1 MGINTRM
8 KKYYYLCRK
17 QICIEADFFP
27 GDNPQWKQFESAP
40 EIADISIFCKT
51 AEDFPA
57 LPGHCKGK
65 TGDVYVYESEN
76 TVFRNTPMI
85 TKPGALTRY
94 NPADTSHS
102 ETFFTADSF
111 PVMMDNRYM
120 WSSLALAQLMLA
132 QNVFFLHSSF
142 IVHKNRAVLFSAPCG
157 VGKSTQADLWNKH
170 RNAQIINGDK
180 AGVLVEDNSVF
191 ACGVPFCGTSG
202 ICKTGEFP
210 LGAIVLLSQSPMNVI
225 KQLHG
230 IEAIT
235 GILSNIYLD
244 LLATDENRM
253 ILDLLIS
260 LLKTVPVYSFGCK
273 ADESAVETLEK
284 ALQDGGVFT

>member
-1 MGINTRM
+1 M
-8 KKYYYLCRK
+8 KKYYNFCRK
-17 QICIEADFFP
+17 QICIEAEFFP
-27 GDNPQWKQFESAP
+27 GDNPHWTQFETAP
-40 EIADISIFCKT
+40 DTADISIFCKT
-51 AEDFPA
+51 AEN
-57 LPGHCKGK
+57 LPDTPEQYKGQ
-65 TGDVYVYESEN
+65 TGDVYVYESKN
-76 TVFRNTPMI
+76 TVFRNTPMA
-85 TKPGALTRY
+85 TRPGVLTRY
-94 NPADTSHS
+94 NPADASCS
-102 ETFFTADSF
+102 ETFFTSESF

-120 WSSLALAQLMLA
+120 WSSLALPQLMLA
-132 QNVFFLHSSF
+132 QNVFFIHSSF

-180 AGVLVEDNSVF
+180 AGVLVEENSVF

-202 ICKTGEFP
+202 ICKAGEFP
-210 LGAIVLLSQSPMNVI
+210 LGAIVLLSQSPMNEI

-244 LLATDENRM
+244 LLATNESRM

-260 LLKTVPVYSFGCK
+260 LLKTVPVYSFGCR
-273 ADESAVETLEK
+273 ADESAVNTLEK